1 VAVIGFDDMLPVAE
15 QSDPPLTTVRQDIE
29 EMGRLMARLLL
40 RRLGQRAP
48 AEGEAGPPSSVVLPT
63 TLVRRASA

>member
-1 VAVIGFDDMLPVAE
+1 
-15 QSDPPLTTVRQDIE
+15 VRQDIE

-40 RRLGQRAP
+40 RRLDRPGTGQGTTDEDGPGGGPPTAP
-48 AEGEAGPPSSVVLPT
+48 AGPDDADAGAGAGVVLPT